1 MDARPVP
8 VAEAEPEARQEPQ
21 EALRIDPEPEARL
34 SAEPEPEAQPEAS
47 DEAEKQEEIRQRIE
61 AYRERQRQEQEARE
75 LAEAEQRRQE
85 DIRARIEAYRE
96 RQRQEQEAREL
107 AEALEDY
114 EDEPDM
120 PAPPPASPQQPAGGA
135 PDACGISYEP
145 PAPSS
150 NSWEETKVHFQ
161 AWRKAKIGRAR
172 EEQYMWTPKGQH
184 RRDALEAKARA
195 AWEEI
200 RRLRA
205 ELTEEQNQKLQQAC
219 AQVRGQCQQIS
230 GAEASQGPRPG

>member
-1 MDARPVP
+1 M
-8 VAEAEPEARQEPQ
+8 
-21 EALRIDPEPEARL
+21 
-34 SAEPEPEAQPEAS
+34 
-47 DEAEKQEEIRQRIE
+47 QEEIRQRIE
-61 AYRERQRQEQEARE
+61 VYRERQAQEVPAWAEKSGDEILHEQIQASFEEHERTREQQLEA
-75 LAEAEQRRQE
+75 A
-85 DIRARIEAYRE
+85 
-96 RQRQEQEAREL
+96 